1 MINPIIN
8 PLLKIIINDAKNIIN
23 KVSFA
28 SLDNKPILITGAAGL
43 IGTYLLACL
52 YLLSTSKQFKLK
64 VNLLIYSGLPEF
76 ITPLINELD
85 CNIYQG
91 DITNTQFCKTL
102 PKADFI
108 IHAAG
113 YGQPGK
119 FMENPIKTIQ
129 INTTATLDL
138 FEHLNS
144 DGSFLFLSSSEVYS
158 GLSNPPFN
166 ESQIGNTNTDHPRS
180 SYIEGKRTGET
191 ICNEYRRL
199 GINAKSARVSLA
211 YGPGTKQHDKRVLNN
226 FIEKAL
232 NQGKIEMLDQ
242 GEARRTYCYITDA
255 VELLWKILLFGK
267 DNVYNVGGVSRTTIA
282 ELANLIA
289 RQTGVSVVFPKNP
302 SDFLGAPDD
311 VYLDLTK
318 VKQEFGKLKFVSLED
333 GIKTTI
339 NWQKNL
345 YNYKK
350 T

>member
-1 MINPIIN
+1 MINSIMN
-8 PLLKIIINDAKNIIN
+8 PLSKIIIKDAKKIIN
-23 KVSFA
+23 KINFT
-28 SLDNKPILITGAAGL
+28 SLNNRSILITGAAGL

-52 YLLSTSKQFKLK
+52 YLISSSKRFKLK
-64 VNLLIYSGLPEF
+64 VNLLIYSDLPEF
-76 ITPLINELD
+76 ITALIKELD

-91 DITNTQFCKTL
+91 DITNSQFCKTL
-102 PKADFI
+102 PKTDFI

-129 INTTATLDL
+129 INTSATLDL
-138 FEHLNS
+138 FEHLNKG
-144 DGSFLFLSSSEVYS
+144 GSFLFLSSSEVYS

-166 ESQIGNTNTDHPRS
+166 ESQIGSTNTDHPRS

-191 ICNEYRRL
+191 ICNAYRRL
-199 GINAKSARVSLA
+199 GINAKSARLSLA

-232 NQGKIEMLDQ
+232 TQGKIDMLDQ
-242 GEARRTYCYITDA
+242 GEAKRTYCYITDA
-255 VELLWKILLFGK
+255 VEILWNILLFGK
-267 DNVYNVGGVSRTTIA
+267 DNVYNVGGVSRITIA
-282 ELANLIA
+282 ELAKLIA
-289 RQTGVSVVFPKNP
+289 KETGVSVVFPKNQ
-302 SDFLGAPDD
+302 SDFLGAPGD

-318 VKQEFGKLKFVSLED
+318 VEQEFNKHQFVSLED
-333 GIKTTI
+333 GIRTTI

-345 YNYKK
+345 YNK

>member
-1 MINPIIN
+1 MN
-8 PLLKIIINDAKNIIN
+8 PLTEIIIEDAKKIIN
-23 KVSFA
+23 KVDFA
-28 SLDNKPILITGAAGL
+28 SLNSKSILITGASGL

-52 YLLSTSKQFKLK
+52 YLISSSKQFKLK
-64 VNLLIYSGLPEF
+64 VNLLVYSDLPEF
-76 ITPLINELD
+76 IAPIIERMD

-91 DITNTQFCKTL
+91 DITNIQFCKTL

-129 INTTATLDL
+129 INTSATLEL
-138 FEHLNS
+138 FKHLNS

-158 GLSNPPFN
+158 GLSNPPFS
-166 ESQIGNTNTDHPRS
+166 ESQIGNTNTDHPRA

-211 YGPGTKQHDKRVLNN
+211 YGPGTKKHDKRVLNS

-232 NQGKIEMLDQ
+232 TKGRIDLLDQ
-242 GEARRTYCYITDA
+242 GEAKRTYCYITDA
-255 VELLWKILLFGK
+255 VEILWKILLFGK
-267 DNVYNVGGVSRTTIA
+267 DNVYNVGGISKTTIA
-282 ELANLIA
+282 ELAKLIVKE
-289 RQTGVSVVFPKNP
+289 TGATVVFPKNP
-302 SDFLGAPDD
+302 SNLMGAPED

-318 VKQEFGKLKFVSLED
+318 VEQEFNKHQFVSLGD

-339 NWQKNL
+339 NWQKKL
-345 YNYKK
+345 YNK
-350 T
+350 TLR

>member
-1 MINPIIN
+1 MINPIMN
-8 PLLKIIINDAKNIIN
+8 PLSKIIIKDAKNIIN
-23 KVSFA
+23 KISFA
-28 SLDNKPILITGAAGL
+28 GFNRKSILITGASGL

-52 YLLSTSKQFKLK
+52 YHLSSKKQFKLK
-64 VNLLIYSGLPEF
+64 VNLLIHSDLPEF
-76 ITPLINELD
+76 IAPIIEGMD

-91 DITNTQFCKTL
+91 DITDRNFCKTL
-102 PKADFI
+102 PKVDYI

-129 INTTATLDL
+129 INTSATLDL
-138 FEHLNS
+138 FEHLNK
-144 DGSFLFLSSSEVYS
+144 DGSFLFLSSSEVYR
-158 GLSNPPFN
+158 
-166 ESQIGNTNTDHPRS
+166 NTDTDHPRAC
-180 SYIEGKRTGET
+180 YIEGKRTGET

-199 GINAKSARVSLA
+199 GINAKSARLSLA

-232 NQGKIEMLDQ
+232 TKGKIDMLDQ
-242 GEARRTYCYITDA
+242 GEAKRTYCYITDA
-255 VELLWKILLFGK
+255 VEILWKILLFGK
-267 DNVYNVGGVSRTTIA
+267 DNVYNVGGTSRTTIA
-282 ELANLIA
+282 ELAKLIA
-289 RQTGVSVVFPKNP
+289 KEIGVSVVFPKNS

-318 VKQEFGKLKFVSLED
+318 VKQEFGKLKFVSLKD

-345 YNYKK
+345 YNKNLYNSK

>member
-1 MINPIIN
+1 MINPIMN
-8 PLLKIIINDAKNIIN
+8 PLSKIIIEDAENTIN
-23 KVSFA
+23 KINFA
-28 SLDNKPILITGAAGL
+28 SLNNKSILITGASGL

-52 YLLSTSKQFKLK
+52 YLLSASKQFKLK
-64 VNLLIYSGLPEF
+64 VNFLIYSDLPEF
-76 ITPLINELD
+76 ITPLIKRMD

-91 DITNTQFCKTL
+91 DITSSNFCKTL
-102 PKADFI
+102 PKTDYI

-138 FEHLNS
+138 FEHLINK

-158 GLSNPPFN
+158 GLFNPPFN

-232 NQGKIEMLDQ
+232 IHGKIDMLDH
-242 GEARRTYCYITDA
+242 GEAKRTYCYITDA
-255 VELLWKILLFGK
+255 VEILWNILLFGK
-267 DNVYNVGGVSRTTIA
+267 DNVYNVGGVSRITIA
-282 ELANLIA
+282 ELAKLIA
-289 RQTGVSVVFPKNP
+289 KEIGISVVFPKNP
-302 SDFLGAPDD
+302 SDFLGAPDE

-318 VKQEFGKLKFVSLED
+318 IKQEFNKHQFVSLED

-345 YNYKK
+345 YNK
-350 T
+350 